1 MRKSWRLGRLG
12 CLDSKKNAKKK
23 EKELK
28 KEIDGLSKV
37 VAYEKY
43 IINEHTNDFN
53 KALRQAEF
61 LYREFS
67 TKDTWYDVRKDIFW
81 GHMMDVDEIVIAK
94 AAKKMVMVE
103 DVRVENASN
112 EETDRVS
119 PFVTTDTLNEDEDV
133 VNVDEVVEQ

>member
-1 MRKSWRLGRLG
+1 
-12 CLDSKKNAKKK
+12 
-23 EKELK
+23 
-28 KEIDGLSKV
+28 
-37 VAYEKY
+37 
-43 IINEHTNDFN
+43 
-53 KALRQAEF
+53 
-61 LYREFS
+61 
-67 TKDTWYDVRKDIFW
+67 
-81 GHMMDVDEIVIAK
+81 MDVDEIVIAK

>member
-1 MRKSWRLGRLG
+1 
-12 CLDSKKNAKKK
+12 LDSKKNAKKK

-67 TKDTWYDVRKDIFW
+67 TKDTWYDVRKDIF
-81 GHMMDVDEIVIAK
+81 
-94 AAKKMVMVE
+94 
-103 DVRVENASN
+103 
-112 EETDRVS
+112 
-119 PFVTTDTLNEDEDV
+119 
-133 VNVDEVVEQ
+133 